1 MNARDRLPVCAIV
14 GVGPG
19 NGAALARRFASEGY
33 AVAMLARTTA
43 LTEPLAA
50 ELPGARSYPCDVT
63 DAAAV
68 QETFARVARE
78 LGAVDVLVYNA
89 GKGVWG
95 AAADVSPEDFEECW
109 RVNGFGAFLAAR
121 AVIPAMMS
129 SASGNIIFI
138 GATASRRGAARAA
151 AFASAKAGQRVLAES
166 LARAYGP
173 LGVHVSVIVVDGI
186 VDEPL
191 MRARFSDKPDSFFV
205 KPDDVSDIAMMLT
218 RQRRSAWSF
227 ELEARP
233 FGEAW

>member
-1 MNARDRLPVCAIV
+1 
-14 GVGPG
+14 
-19 NGAALARRFASEGY
+19 
-33 AVAMLARTTA
+33 MLARTTA

-121 AVIPAMMS
+121 AVIPAMIS
-129 SASGNIIFI
+129 SAGQHHLHWCY
-138 GATASRRGAARAA
+138 GVAAWRR
-151 AFASAKAGQRVLAES
+151 AGGGLC
-166 LARAYGP
+166 
-173 LGVHVSVIVVDGI
+173 
-186 VDEPL
+186 
-191 MRARFSDKPDSFFV
+191 
-205 KPDDVSDIAMMLT
+205 
-218 RQRRSAWSF
+218 
-227 ELEARP
+227 
-233 FGEAW
+233 FGESRPARTR

>member
-121 AVIPAMMS
+121 AVIPADDILRLGQHHLHWS
-129 SASGNIIFI
+129 YGL
-138 GATASRRGAARAA
+138 AAWR
-151 AFASAKAGQRVLAES
+151 
-166 LARAYGP
+166 
-173 LGVHVSVIVVDGI
+173 
-186 VDEPL
+186 
-191 MRARFSDKPDSFFV
+191 RARCGV
-205 KPDDVSDIAMMLT
+205 C
-218 RQRRSAWSF
+218 
-227 ELEARP
+227 
-233 FGEAW
+233 FGESRPARTR